1 METYII
7 LAYQFA
13 AVLLPCVVV
22 YALLRGRGKHE
33 SGAAAGRLPLVLL
46 LAAYFCA
53 VFYLTG
59 SGTLYDLL
67 RHGLELERAN
77 INWLPFSHDISLVG
91 YVLNVVLFLPL
102 GFLLPV
108 IWPCMRSLGRVA
120 LSGLSVSLLIELS
133 QLLNPRSSDVDDL
146 LMNTLGAVLG
156 YLAFRVL
163 AGLLRR
169 DVKRTPAGKG
179 APALYIAALFLG
191 NFLLYNEMGIAGLLY
206 GF

>member
-22 YALLRGRGKHE
+22 YALLRGRGKHVG
-33 SGAAAGRLPLVLL
+33 GAATGRLPLVVL

-67 RHGLELERAN
+67 RRGLELGHAN
-77 INWLPFSHDISLVG
+77 INWLPFSHDISPVG
-91 YVLNVVLFLPL
+91 YALNVVLFLPL

-169 DVKRTPAGKG
+169 DAKRTPAGKG